1 MMQQGINTLEIDQMA
16 APQAQGIET
25 LGSMEDAPMIPNGGI
40 QGAVPEA
47 TEMLAAAG
55 REGDVYIIHAAEGDT
70 VIPEEVLAGEGGPQI
85 REMLFRQMA
94 QMGVD
99 PERYVVGNELNSIN
113 PETGLPEFFF
123 KKVFES
129 IKKVFKKVAPIVLP
143 IALSFTPLGPILG
156 SAIGSGIGNLIAG
169 GDAKSALKAAAFGG
183 ITAGIASGVG
193 GMMSGAGATGQPG
206 MSWSNFQAGIGQG
219 LPQSSLKPNFP
230 GVSTW
235 ERLGIGEMD
244 PFKTT
249 AFTPTGDATSAQR
262 LPLAPAWKNPDT
274 GLIAN
279 LDPTIPRPDV
289 ARMTGAVPRVGSR
302 IDAQRLPLRP
312 LPASGNNLPT
322 SWNDPRFPALQERL
336 SGTPSGTVV
345 KAPAANART
354 VLRNIQKAPDVSL
367 RTRGLSNAA
376 KQEAALEALLGKTP
390 KQKTLGSEALSK
402 VYDPLMEGITG
413 TPSELSA
420 HNIRSVAARAR
431 LDALNL
437 ADGTNEIFTPQ
448 QKLSL
453 ALKAGDAAVAK
464 QQPGLIR
471 QALPL
476 FAGSYLLASLDDE
489 EQGPFQSKF
498 GEIDQSLVRQARL
511 FNDDATPDEIRAP
524 ARIPTTF
531 QPIDSGFARFQP
543 NLIRT
548 ASTAFS
554 PIATGAYGGETQNFP
569 PRIGAISGPGTE
581 KSDDVPAM
589 LSDGEFVMTA
599 RAVRGAGNGSRRQG
613 VKNLYD
619 IMRNFEA
626 VV

>member
-40 QGAVPEA
+40 QAAVPDA

-55 REGDVYIIHAAEGDT
+55 REGDIYIIHAAEGDT

-123 KKVFES
+123 KKIFES
-129 IKKVFKKVAPIVLP
+129 IKKVFKKVAPVVLP
-143 IALSFTPLGPILG
+143 IALSLIPGLQPLGAVALGALG
-156 SAIGSGIGNLIAG
+156 SGAGTLIAG
-169 GDAKSALKAAAFGG
+169 GSAKDALKAAAFGG
-183 ITAGIASGVG
+183 ITAGITSGLAGGIAASKAGGDFFSGFGTGLQASVPALGGVPARTVPNIFQAITG
-193 GMMSGAGATGQPG
+193 DASAFVPSGAFAQSAGNVTPTLRTSSLDNISGSSGQPKI
-206 MSWSNFQAGIGQG
+206 IGQG
-219 LPQSSLKPNFP
+219 ESPKSFLRPSRSLNQLAVAPRNIPQSPGEQALVQKAIETGPGTALPRLSTFPENFQPNIYPEAGGPRMAKRAISDLLNF
-230 GVSTW
+230 
-235 ERLGIGEMD
+235 ENQQI
-244 PFKTT
+244 
-249 AFTPTGDATSAQR
+249 AQQ
-262 LPLAPAWKNPDT
+262 AAKAA
-274 GLIAN
+274 IQQ
-279 LDPTIPRPDV
+279 
-289 ARMTGAVPRVGSR
+289 S
-302 IDAQRLPLRP
+302 LRP
-312 LPASGNNLPT
+312 VPEPKGNMFSDYLFRAGEPANVQKIRAVEAYNAARRAGETLAKAEELGLAAYDKAKPSLAARFLPSVGLAGAGIVGLKLAGAF
-322 SWNDPRFPALQERL
+322 DPVE
-336 SGTPSGTVV
+336 
-345 KAPAANART
+345 
-354 VLRNIQKAPDVSL
+354 APD
-367 RTRGLSNAA
+367 
-376 KQEAALEALLGKTP
+376 
-390 KQKTLGSEALSK
+390 
-402 VYDPLMEGITG
+402 
-413 TPSELSA
+413 
-420 HNIRSVAARAR
+420 
-431 LDALNL
+431 
-437 ADGTNEIFTPQ
+437 
-448 QKLSL
+448 
-453 ALKAGDAAVAK
+453 
-464 QQPGLIR
+464 
-471 QALPL
+471 
-476 FAGSYLLASLDDE
+476 
-489 EQGPFQSKF
+489 FQSQF
-498 GEIDQSLVRQARL
+498 GEIDPERVRQARL
-511 FNDDATPDEIRAP
+511 FNDDATFDEIRAP
-524 ARIPTTF
+524 ARAPTRF
-531 QPIDSGFARFQP
+531 QQIDPGFARFQP